1 MKKEVSDLTP
11 EQRQEIAALAALPDA
26 QIDTTDAPETAD
38 WSQGKRGVFY
48 RAGNQHI
55 ADTAYAEGG
64 AGKTETREYG
74 LRRGA

>member
-1 MKKEVSDLTP
+1 MKGEPIKKEVSDLPP
-11 EQRQEIAALAALPDA
+11 EQQQEIAALAALPDA

-38 WSQGKRGVFY
+38 WSQGRRGVFY
-48 RAGNQHI
+48 R
-55 ADTAYAEGG
+55 

>member
-11 EQRQEIAALAALPDA
+11 EQQQELAALAALPDE

-38 WSQGKRGVFY
+38 WSQGRRGVFY
-48 RAGNQHI
+48 RAGN
-55 ADTAYAEGG
+55 
-64 AGKTETREYG
+64 TETREYG